1 MKKYSFL
8 LLSILLLAACQTQKP
23 SSVADMAV
31 LQTHKKVAILP
42 FDVDFSDQYLQVVY
56 NRKRNREQSFEEFAW
71 EQKRLAGLDLQ
82 ADMYKALAKK
92 IEKGKLSLPIMDFLQ
107 TNKLLAE
114 NNVPMNMIFT
124 MNKQELAR
132 ILQVDAV
139 ISGTSLIEVDRP
151 NLNRMMLATPF
162 GFGGVTT
169 DVFITDRQTGQVA
182 WKSQFSLRPSQM
194 MDTPAFLATSTVTT
208 IAKRIPY
215 K

>member
-1 MKKYSFL
+1 MKKYLVLFPL
-8 LLSILLLAACQTQKP
+8 FLLAACQVQKP
-23 SSVADMAV
+23 SSVADMSV
-31 LQTHKKVAILP
+31 LETHKKVAILP

-82 ADMYKALAKK
+82 ADMYRALAKK

-107 TNKLLAE
+107 TNRLLAE
-114 NNVPMNMIFT
+114 SNVPMNMVFT

-139 ISGTSLIEVDRP
+139 ISGTSLVEVDRP

-169 DVFITDRQTGQVA
+169 DVLITDRLTGQVA

>member
-1 MKKYSFL
+1 MKKYIFL
-8 LLSILLLAACQTQKP
+8 LLPTLFLTACQIQKP
-23 SSVADMAV
+23 SSVADMEV
-31 LQTHKKVAILP
+31 LQMHKKVAILP

-56 NRKRNREQSFEEFAW
+56 NRKRNREQSYEEFAW

-169 DVFITDRQTGQVA
+169 DVIITDRQSGKIA